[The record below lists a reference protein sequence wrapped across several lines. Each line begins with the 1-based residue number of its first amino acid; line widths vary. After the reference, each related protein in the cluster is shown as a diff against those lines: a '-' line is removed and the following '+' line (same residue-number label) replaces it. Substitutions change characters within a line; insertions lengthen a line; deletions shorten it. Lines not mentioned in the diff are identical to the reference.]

1 MARIST
7 YKRIDGDDISS
18 NDLMVGSKDLGIDI
32 NGPIYE
38 TRSYRLLDLQ
48 AFFSGGDFTASSPIS
63 IAIDASDGHRN
74 WLHDTQSL
82 TKQDPNP
89 GITLYAK
96 DNYGNGTTSNT
107 PHIFSAIT
115 SVTTNTTG
123 HLTNYTLTEF
133 TMPEE
138 YSFIVTGDDAVDHSN
153 TGTNVDSVDQTI
165 NFEQTLT
172 ISGGD
177 AWISTL
183 SSNSDIVSIYHN
195 NVSRNDVN
203 NPSITLEHDSVF
215 KAVSPT
221 GSGLSYQEAILS
233 DAKGHLSAE
242 KITQYTLPD
251 YKFNIAADSANSSS
265 PAFTTVIDIHSTSVD
280 TLSILASAPISSIIT
295 ADDTITISHDDA
307 PTLITNTAATSNPSF
322 GSSFSVLQS
331 VSRNATGH
339 LTELSPVNVTIPNTV
354 FVGSTAALPPG
365 TPASGGSVGLV
376 PAPASTDILK
386 FLRSDGSWNM
396 PLSYTISTSN
406 VAGNASS
413 NPVVIAGATIGITD
427 GTNTS
432 SIKIQQG
439 ANVNIGS
446 SAGIITIS
454 STDTSYSIFTETV
467 AGLVPAP
474 TSANTAK
481 FLRGDATW
489 AVAYSLP
496 LASSTVRG
504 GIKIGY
510 TEDGKNYPLE
520 LSSEK
525 AYVNVPW
532 VNTWQANSN
541 TSGAGGHGYVTSSN
555 GQANKIWATNSSS
568 QPDWRDP
575 GASSDNF
582 DDVIS
587 RNPTTIYDDLFNY
600 SYEYQT
606 GGKTNKSIWLSNT
619 SSDGVHG
626 VALILDGYNNFNS
639 GASGNSS
646 IKWYD
651 QNNRKVNWDVR
662 NYAPAASANA
672 GMSTA
677 AAVFKFS
684 GNNRESN
691 VSRYN
696 HYFERWYSGGIDN
709 AAQGGNRFYAD
720 IAVVKNYTT
729 GFPSGHSAHHGFLM
743 SHKLKVGNVCYT
755 ASDGSAGQFLTTDG
769 NGNTS
774 WATVST
780 SGGGSTVNN
789 YVSNFEFF
797 DGTGATI
804 QMKFTTVGG
813 YTINNVDVPRFS
825 STKDGFVPAPTA
837 SNSTKFLKGDGTWAV
852 PVDNNTQLTTAQ
864 VRAQISASG
873 NSSYNSSTG
882 VITSTNTTYSVMG
895 SSNSY
900 AAGLVLAGS
909 ATHGNNFLRKDGTWA
924 TVTSG
929 TSVSAGTGITA
940 TINGATTLSLTV
952 NTSTTANSD
961 YAVPFMVSG
970 VITTDTNG
978 TYNPF
983 LNAFKAAN
991 FIITSDRRLKKD
1003 IEPIKNGLEVIKKFS
1018 SYNYTK
1024 NNQKESGFIAQ
1035 EVREAIPHS
1044 VYEGNDGYLSMSDR
1058 GVVAHMHKAILELEE
1073 RLKIIEEK
1081 LK

>member
-7 YKRIDGDDISS
+7 YIRDIEISADDIVIGSEYNGTDSS
-18 NDLMVGSKDLGIDI
+18 NRPVYTTK
-32 NGPIYE
+32 N
-38 TRSYRLLDLQ
+38 YRMSDLQ
-48 AFFSGGDFTASSPIS
+48 EFFRGGDFTASSPI
-63 IAIDASDGHRN
+63 IIEIDSDDGHRN
-74 WLHDTQSL
+74 WKHAAQLL

-89 GITLYAK
+89 GIILYAK

-138 YSFIVTGDDAVDHSN
+138 YSFNVIGDAGVNHS
-153 TGTNVDSVDQTI
+153 GSGSVDSQSQTI

-183 SSNSDIVSIYHN
+183 SLDSAADKVSIYHN
-195 NVSRNDVN
+195 NVSRTDVSVSPN
-203 NPSITLEHDSVF
+203 KQLEDDSTF
-215 KAVSPT
+215 KAAAPVSNTDSNGVTTTT
-221 GSGLSYQEAILS
+221 GAVVS
-233 DAKGHLSAE
+233 DAKGHILGE
-242 KITQYTLPD
+242 QIHTYVLPD
-251 YKFNIAADSANSSS
+251 YKFNIAADSTNSND
-265 PAFTTVIDIHSTSVD
+265 PVFTTSIDIHSTSGTALD
-280 TLSILASAPISSIIT
+280 TLNILASAPISSIIT
-295 ADDTITISHDDA
+295 DNDTITISHDDA
-307 PTLITNTAATSNPSF
+307 STLVTNTAATSTPSF

-354 FVGSTAALPPG
+354 FVGSTAAVSG
-365 TPASGGSVGLV
+365 GAAASGGSVGLV

-386 FLRSDGSWNM
+386 FLRSDGNWNM

-474 TSANTAK
+474 TSSNTAK

-510 TEDGKNYPLE
+510 TEAGKNYPLE
-520 LSSEK
+520 LSSEQ

-541 TSGAGGHGYVTSSN
+541 TSGTGGHGYVTSSS
-555 GQANKIWATNSSS
+555 GQANKIWSTNGSA

-582 DDVIS
+582 NDVIS
-587 RNPTTIYDDLFNY
+587 RNTVTL
-600 SYEYQT
+600 YQNLT
-606 GGKTNKSIWLSNT
+606 GGSHTNRFAGKTNKSIWLNNT
-619 SSDGVHG
+619 SGDGVNG
-626 VALILDGYNNFNS
+626 VMLVLDGYNNHNS
-639 GASGNSS
+639 GVSGNST
-646 IKWYD
+646 IWWYD
-651 QNNRKVNWDVR
+651 QNNKRVNWDSR
-662 NYAPAASANA
+662 HW
-672 GMSTA
+672 
-677 AAVFKFS
+677 S
-684 GNNRESN
+684 GNNGCAVHKWSDEN
-691 VSRYN
+691 NGTYN
-696 HYFERWYSGGIDN
+696 PYFERWYSGSSAGY
-709 AAQGGNRFYAD
+709 GD
-720 IAVVKNYTT
+720 IGMVYNYSTN
-729 GFPSGHSAHHGFLM
+729 FPSGHSAHTGFLI
-743 SHKLKVGNVCYT
+743 SHKLKVGNVAYT
-755 ASDGSAGQFLTTDG
+755 DADGSAGQFLKTDG

-780 SGGGSTVNN
+780 SGGTSANYYVNAVSFQDTSGNGVTSKFLRISGSGI
-789 YVSNFEFF
+789 SNI
-797 DGTGATI
+797 DTTI
-804 QMKFTTVGG
+804 PVFTT
-813 YTINNVDVPRFS
+813 TR
-825 STKDGFVPAPTA
+825 DGFVPASPGGTA
-837 SNSTKFLKGDGTWAV
+837 NFLNADGTWTV
-852 PVDNNTQLTTAQ
+852 PSNTQLTTAQ

-895 SSNSY
+895 SANSY
-900 AAGLVLAGS
+900 AAGLVLAGG

-961 YAVPFMVSG
+961 YAVPFIVSG